1 MRHAGVVISEWIR
14 LQGMD
19 NIKNRMLMHIFL
31 KYRGILGGQ
40 DLRGINN
47 VKAEIVDII
56 NIAKVDHLGRDD
68 LGKDRYDMIRE
79 IFTVLKGIDFAEAF
93 KKSA

>member
-31 KYRGILGGQ
+31 KYRGILRGQ

-47 VKAEIVDII
+47 INAEIIDII
-56 NIAKVDHLGRDD
+56 NIAKVDHLGWDD
-68 LGKDRYDMIRE
+68 LRKDRYNMTRE
-79 IFTVLKGIDFAEAF
+79 IVTLLKGIDFADAF